1 VQKKT
6 NPLKLN
12 ASKQGQPEKN
22 SNLQSKQ
29 SQTEVSSEFR
39 QELTRT
45 LSVAIDLG
53 YWEWNEVENKPAY
66 LSDEMAVILD
76 MTPVA
81 LSEMYQYEVDYFHLV
96 HPHTF
101 DYRIV
106 RPSGEVRYVRK
117 LEYGVLVD
125 DGIVLKTFGA
135 IQDITGYR
143 ESLQDS
149 EQRYGSLFTQLPL
162 GVSVLDY
169 SVAKT
174 MVDELLSAGIND
186 LKIYFKSHPDLLRKI
201 IEKGVTMIG
210 ANQALLDLYGCS
222 SFESLVGRFQD
233 SCRLKLKITP
243 PRFPFFMDS
252 NELRLS
258 DPSF

>member
-12 ASKQGQPEKN
+12 ASKQGQSEKN
-22 SNLQSKQ
+22 SN
-29 SQTEVSSEFR
+29 SQPSQNQAEVSSEFR
-39 QELTRT
+39 QELTHT
-45 LSVAIDLG
+45 LSAAIDIG
-53 YWEWNEVENKPAY
+53 YWEWDDVDNKPAY
-66 LSDEMAVILD
+66 LSDEMAVFLG

-81 LSEMYQYEVDYFHLV
+81 LSEMYQCEADYFHLV
-96 HPHTF
+96 HPHDLSLYCENLSTILDPKHPRGQAHTF

-106 RPSGEVRYVRK
+106 RPSGEVRYVRE
-117 LEYGVLVD
+117 LEYGVLVE

-135 IQDITGYR
+135 IQDVTGYR
-143 ESLQDS
+143 ESLLSLQES

-201 IEKGVTMIG
+201 IEKGVTMIE

-222 SFESLVGRFQD
+222 SFESR
-233 SCRLKLKITP
+233 C
-243 PRFPFFMDS
+243 
-252 NELRLS
+252 LRVVE
-258 DPSF
+258 